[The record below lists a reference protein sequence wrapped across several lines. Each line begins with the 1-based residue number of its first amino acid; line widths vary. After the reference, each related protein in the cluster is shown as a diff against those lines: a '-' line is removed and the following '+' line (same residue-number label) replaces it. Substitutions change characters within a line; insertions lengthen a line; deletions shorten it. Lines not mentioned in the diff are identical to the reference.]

1 MPIFRSFFKRRI
13 LRKTI
18 EKMVPALVQGYG
30 SRDFYTSGQVLQ
42 TARSVQASKR
52 YFHYNLALFCN
63 QLDEDAQRRF
73 NMTQSELEKLRLELA
88 KKIFS
93 CTEYTAM
100 DVLSLGQSSSWKG
113 GANDDNLSNHYG
125 MNSRY

>member
-52 YFHYNLALFCN
+52 YFHYNLALF
-63 QLDEDAQRRF
+63 
-73 NMTQSELEKLRLELA
+73 
-88 KKIFS
+88 
-93 CTEYTAM
+93 
-100 DVLSLGQSSSWKG
+100 
-113 GANDDNLSNHYG
+113 
-125 MNSRY
+125 